1 MSQKA
6 FPKRKAEIEQNI
18 AALQVLMQL
27 LTFAQFGALI
37 YTFLRTQW
45 HKRHETAEKFS
56 KLKTRAS
63 SIGARLRSRSSKGR
77 SESGSDMEAAV
88 TVAGGDVVTAPANA
102 SGDGGDD
109 GDGDDG
115 GSGGDGGG
123 GGGGNGGGGIELQ
136 TMSCTA
142 STEPD
147 DNTRIVWKRN
157 PSVGV
162 SLESADATL
171 GVGTDGDG
179 GEQAGT
185 SSVEMNMAMH
195 ASV

>member
-6 FPKRKAEIEQNI
+6 FPKRKVEIEQNI

-63 SIGARLRSRSSKGR
+63 WLRSRSSKGR
-77 SESGSDMEAAV
+77 SESGSDMEVAL
-88 TVAGGDVVTAPANA
+88 TVAGGEIVTAPTNA
-102 SGDGGDD
+102 SSDGGDN

-136 TMSCTA
+136 AMSRSA
-142 STEPD
+142 STEMD
-147 DNTRIVWKRN
+147 VAN
-157 PSVGV
+157 PFRERGRSTPSGADLSNGGGDKSGFELQSMSRRVSTGMDEISV
-162 SLESADATL
+162 
-171 GVGTDGDG
+171 
-179 GEQAGT
+179 
-185 SSVEMNMAMH
+185 
-195 ASV
+195 

>member
-6 FPKRKAEIEQNI
+6 FPKRKVEIEQNI

-63 SIGARLRSRSSKGR
+63 WLRSRSSKGR
-77 SESGSDMEAAV
+77 SESGSDMEVAL
-88 TVAGGDVVTAPANA
+88 TVAGGEIVTAPTNA
-102 SGDGGDD
+102 SSDGGDN

-123 GGGGNGGGGIELQ
+123 GGGGGHGGGGIELQ
-136 TMSCTA
+136 QLEMDEVKVAMPDSTPPTA
-142 STEPD
+142 GESRVRRHVSRQISD
-147 DNTRIVWKRN
+147 VW
-157 PSVGV
+157 
-162 SLESADATL
+162 
-171 GVGTDGDG
+171 
-179 GEQAGT
+179 
-185 SSVEMNMAMH
+185 
-195 ASV
+195 